1 MVSTFPTRSTH
12 QKRES
17 RSMHLCLLSPFLLIY
32 PRNAIDPIHLTRC
45 IMRTWGSRNFMENR
59 RRDPVTKTHSQIW
72 NDLAKRPQTF
82 ILALRIFRGDVSI
95 LCQALCVHGWWE
107 REKWR
112 EWSWN
117 SRRETRNLS
126 EARKAC
132 NACSS
137 FDVTVLHSIP
147 LKKTERFRFFGQI

>member
-1 MVSTFPTRSTH
+1 MH

-17 RSMHLCLLSPFLLIY
+17 RSMVATIPSNLSAE
-32 PRNAIDPIHLTRC
+32 RNRSDSSNAVHYAAR
-45 IMRTWGSRNFMENR
+45 GSRNFMENR
-59 RRDPVTKTHSQIW
+59 WRNPVTNIQ
-72 NDLAKRPQTF
+72 RPDMERFGETAATF

-95 LCQALCVHGWWE
+95 LCQCLCAVVFTTDGRWIE
-107 REKWR
+107 RERKVER

-132 NACSS
+132 KACSS

-147 LKKTERFRFFGQI
+147 LKKTKRFRFFGQI